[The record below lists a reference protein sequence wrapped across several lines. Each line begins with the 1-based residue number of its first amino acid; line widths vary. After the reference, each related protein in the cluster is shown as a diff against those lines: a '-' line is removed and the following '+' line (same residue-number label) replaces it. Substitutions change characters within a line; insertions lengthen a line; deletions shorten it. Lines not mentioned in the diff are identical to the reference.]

1 MKKLTF
7 ALVYLLL
14 ICPLLHA
21 SGPSS
26 STHTWIGTFSNV
38 WDLPGNWSPAS
49 VPQSTDDVIIM
60 LGTNYAPV
68 ISKNNV
74 VVCRNI
80 TIQPG
85 TSKSTEASSRAFIVS
100 NGTTII
106 GGNVLIKPNAT
117 VIITSTGAATVLGD
131 LTINTGGNLT
141 VESGGSLIT
150 NQKVY
155 GSAFI
160 NRDMV
165 GGLHW
170 HLLSSPVDAQEI
182 MDGEFAPLSI
192 DFRDTPSTCFDFYK
206 LNPSSDP
213 IQWVN
218 LRNANLTVNN
228 ADFGTPPRFIP
239 KQGYLVAY
247 DNSCLPKTKQF
258 VGNPNT
264 GDQNFILTS
273 GTGASTWNLLGNPFP
288 SAIKWS
294 DVLGK
299 ANLAS
304 GYYYVWNEEKS
315 GGPGYEAF
323 LDETHSTAG
332 VDGNIPAMQGFMV
345 KTGTS
350 QNSFLTVLN
359 SARVHDQDYWVKS
372 TRVSTPNK
380 LILTVSSATNYD
392 AAYLLFE
399 QNGSTGLDW
408 YDAEKMLSMNDQIP
422 QIYTIVDNQMKT
434 LVNSMPLIT
443 GPVTIPVG
451 VVLPSDGNFSIT
463 VSGLENFSPVP
474 EIILEDMSTGNTQ
487 NINSNAVYSFSG
499 SRSDAGDRF
508 LLHFLGTGTDPRD
521 SNPISIYSY
530 GHSLY
535 ISSSA
540 AMQNSQLT
548 VTNMIGQQILKKDLN
563 NQVLNE
569 VPIDVREGYYLVRV
583 QTQDLAKTTKLYIK

>member
-1 MKKLTF
+1 MKKVPLIF
-7 ALVYLLL
+7 LSLLL
-14 ICPLLHA
+14 ISPILHA
-21 SGPSS
+21 SGPFSA
-26 STHTWIGTFSNV
+26 THTWIGTFSNV

-49 VPQSTDDVIIM
+49 VPQYTDDVIIT

-68 ISKNNV
+68 ISKSNV
-74 VVCRNI
+74 VACRNI

-85 TSKSTEASSRAFIVS
+85 TSKSMEASSRAFIVS

-117 VIITSTGAATVLGD
+117 VIITSTGAATVMGD

-141 VESGGSLIT
+141 MESGGSLIT

-160 NRDMV
+160 NRDIA

-170 HLLSSPVDAQEI
+170 HLLSSPVGSQDI
-182 MDGEFAPLSI
+182 LNGEFAPLAFNFS
-192 DFRDTPSTCFDFYK
+192 DTPSTCFDFYK
-206 LNPSSDP
+206 LNPTSDP
-213 IQWVN
+213 IQWIN
-218 LRNANLTVNN
+218 LRNPNQTINN

-247 DNSCLPKTKQF
+247 DNSCLQKTKQF

-264 GDQNFILTS
+264 GDQNFILIP
-273 GTGASTWNLLGNPFP
+273 GTGTSTWNLLGNPYP
-288 SAIKWS
+288 SAIKWN

-299 ANLAS
+299 ANLVS

-315 GGPGYEAF
+315 GGAGYEAY

-332 VDGNIPAMQGFMV
+332 VNGNIPAMQGFMV

-350 QNSFLTVLN
+350 QNSYLTVLN
-359 SARVHDQDYWVKS
+359 SARIHDQDYWVKN
-372 TRVSTPNK
+372 TKESTPNK
-380 LILTVSSATNYD
+380 LKLTVSSATYFD
-392 AAYLLFE
+392 AAYVLFE
-399 QNGSTGLDW
+399 QNGSTGMDW
-408 YDAEKMLSMNDQIP
+408 YDAEKMLSMNDQVP
-422 QIYTIVDNQMKT
+422 QIYTVVDNRMKS

-443 GPVTIPVG
+443 GSVTIPVG
-451 VVLPSDGNFSIT
+451 VVLPSDGNFSVTI
-463 VSGLENFSPVP
+463 SGLENFNPVP
-474 EIILEDMSTGNTQ
+474 EIILEDMSTGYTQ

-499 SRSDAGDRF
+499 SRNDIGDRF
-508 LLHFLGTGTDPRD
+508 LLHLLGTGTNRKD

-540 AMQNSQLT
+540 AMQNSQVT

-563 NQVLNE
+563 SQVLNE
-569 VPIDVREGYYLVRV
+569 VPLDVREGYYLVRV
-583 QTQDLAKTTKLYIK
+583 QAQDLVKTTKLYVK